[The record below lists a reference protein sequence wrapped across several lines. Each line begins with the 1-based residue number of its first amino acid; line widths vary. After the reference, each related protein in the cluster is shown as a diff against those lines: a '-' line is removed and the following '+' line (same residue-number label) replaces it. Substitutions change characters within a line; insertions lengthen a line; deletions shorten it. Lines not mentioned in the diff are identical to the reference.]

1 MSACALD
8 AFGPSPWR
16 YPEAVALGRLT
27 ARSPLV
33 GHADAASARTG
44 RDASPWFRSLD
55 GAGWRF
61 LGVPRPEAVRPA
73 HVADGTDT
81 SRWRTITV
89 PGHWTMQGFDRPHY
103 TNVQMPFAGRPPE
116 VPDDNPTGVY
126 RTTFRVPAAW
136 RRHRRRTILSIGS
149 AESVVY
155 VWVNGAPVGYSTD
168 SRLAAEFD
176 VTEHLRPGPNE
187 LALVVV
193 KWSAQTYVEDQDH
206 WMMGGLPREVTLR
219 SVAAVHL
226 ADVRID
232 AGLAEDGRGALTTG
246 TLRVRATV
254 GFADL
259 GDVARGWTVTAQLE
273 TWDGRAVG
281 PALDGPVPSTL
292 RPYVHRGHVVDLS
305 TTVRKV
311 APWSAEAP
319 NRYRLV
325 V

>member
-16 YPEAVALGRLT
+16 HPEAVALGRLP

-33 GHADAASARTG
+33 GHTDAASARAG

-55 GAGWRF
+55 GTGWRF

-136 RRHRRRTILSIGS
+136 RRQRQRT
-149 AESVVY
+149 
-155 VWVNGAPVGYSTD
+155 
-168 SRLAAEFD
+168 
-176 VTEHLRPGPNE
+176 
-187 LALVVV
+187 
-193 KWSAQTYVEDQDH
+193 
-206 WMMGGLPREVTLR
+206 
-219 SVAAVHL
+219 
-226 ADVRID
+226 
-232 AGLAEDGRGALTTG
+232 
-246 TLRVRATV
+246 
-254 GFADL
+254 
-259 GDVARGWTVTAQLE
+259 
-273 TWDGRAVG
+273 
-281 PALDGPVPSTL
+281 
-292 RPYVHRGHVVDLS
+292 
-305 TTVRKV
+305 
-311 APWSAEAP
+311 
-319 NRYRLV
+319 
-325 V
+325 